1 MMSIRLCD
9 EALKLHDRYQK
20 FDILETSI
28 QDFDLLNFLPNI
40 RKFSESFLAI
50 QMQINYYSCRLLDN
64 KRGKIKID

>member
-9 EALKLHDRYQK
+9 EALKLHDRSQK

-40 RKFSESFLAI
+40 KKFSESFLAI
-50 QMQINYYSCRLLDN
+50 QMQIHYYSCRLLDN
-64 KRGKIKID
+64 KRGKKD